1 MKKVRLRKAAF
12 AMGVAASVAA
22 LITFAL
28 GTTTALFSDSEAG
41 ADNTFNS
48 GTVTVAPGSSASAV
62 CTITE
67 LMPGDS
73 STNFVGAGALGN
85 GNNELTPCDFKVKY
99 TGSASAWLAV
109 DVVITGGTTTLYT
122 GTDGGFQ
129 SLIGVDNGV
138 NIVNVVNG
146 ITYKNA
152 AGVDTTL
159 SSGVAATDILVNAT
173 PAVTNEAFTFDIDYA
188 LPIAAANALQGGSVT
203 VKLTFHAVQSA
214 NQPINGCVEGQR
226 CTGIT
231 WG

>member
-1 MKKVRLRKAAF
+1 MNTKRLRKAAF
-12 AMGVAASVAA
+12 AAGVAASMAA
-22 LITFAL
+22 LITFAF
-28 GTTTALFSDSEAG
+28 GATTALFSDTEVG
-41 ADNTFNS
+41 ANNTFNS
-48 GTVTVAPGSSASAV
+48 GTVTVDPGSSASAV
-62 CTITE
+62 CTITQ

-73 STNFVGAGALGN
+73 STNFVGAGTLAN
-85 GNNELTPCDFKVKY
+85 GNKALTPCDFKVKY

-109 DVVITGGTTTLYT
+109 DVVVTGGATTLFT

-129 SLIGVDNGV
+129 TLIAVDNGP

-146 ITYKNA
+146 VKYKNT

-159 SSGVAATDILVNAT
+159 VSGVAATDILVNAT
-173 PAVTNEAFTFDIDYA
+173 PAVTNEAFVFDVDYA
-188 LPIAAANALQGGSVT
+188 LPILAANALQGGSVT

-214 NQPINGCVEGQR
+214 NQPINGCVEGRR

>member
-1 MKKVRLRKAAF
+1 MNTKRLRKAAF
-12 AMGVAASVAA
+12 AAGVAASMAA

-28 GTTTALFSDSEAG
+28 GATTALFSDSEAG

-67 LMPGDS
+67 MMPGDS
-73 STNFVGAGALGN
+73 STNFVGAGSLAN
-85 GNNELTPCDFKVKY
+85 GNNALAPCDFKVKY

-109 DVVITGGTTTLYT
+109 DVVITGGATSLYT

-129 SLIGVDNGV
+129 TLVAVDNGA

-146 ITYKNA
+146 VTYKNT
-152 AGVDTTL
+152 AGVNTTL
-159 SSGVAATDILVNAT
+159 VSSVAATDILINST

-188 LPIAAANALQGGSVT
+188 LPLAAANALQGGSAT